1 MGTINK
7 CLNEWNAIVEA
18 LGNGLQT
25 VLIRKYST
33 SLKEFL
39 LYPTRSYT
47 MKEDFLKAFK
57 KEYRD
62 FAAKNSHPQMKDDQ
76 VFVKYYAKVIDIL
89 ERPKNRLGKINKY
102 HVWAPEHVRSYIPQK
117 AYIWILR
124 VYELEKPVYTE
135 RSKGIVYATTKK
147 SVDISGIK
155 PVIDNGK
162 FNEILEQMRTR

>member
-1 MGTINK
+1 MSTIKK

-33 SLKEFL
+33 SLNEFL

-47 MKEDFLKAFK
+47 IKEDFLKAFK
-57 KEYRD
+57 KEYQE
-62 FAAKNSHPQMKDDQ
+62 FAAKNSQPQMKNDQ
-76 VFVKYYAKVIDIL
+76 TLIKYYAKIIDIL

-102 HVWAPEHVRSYIPQK
+102 HIWAPEHVKSYIPQR

-135 RSKGIVYATTKK
+135 RSKGIVYANTKK
-147 SVDISGIK
+147 LVDISNIK
-155 PVIDNGK
+155 PVIDNEK
-162 FNEILEQMRTR
+162 FNEILEKIKK

>member
-1 MGTINK
+1 MSTIRK

-39 LYPTRSYT
+39 LYPTKSYT

-62 FAAKNSHPQMKDDQ
+62 FAVENSQPQMKDDQ
-76 VFVKYYAKVIDIL
+76 TLIKYYAKIINIL
-89 ERPKNRLGKINKY
+89 ERPKNRLDKINKY
-102 HVWAPEHVRSYIPQK
+102 HIWAPEHVRSYIPQK
-117 AYIWILR
+117 AHIWVLR
-124 VYELEKPVYTE
+124 VYELEKPVYTS
-135 RSKGIVYATTKK
+135 RSRGIIYANTK
-147 SVDISGIK
+147 
-155 PVIDNGK
+155 N
-162 FNEILEQMRTR
+162 L